1 MGTIQRVIN
10 CNAMAAS
17 AARKS
22 KILMFAQ
29 STMVTKTFH
38 LMSTVATLLVFQN
51 GEKPTLRCDVQ
62 NRSRSVTELG
72 GNLPRKAS
80 IGPGIQ

>member
-1 MGTIQRVIN
+1 MKPPKNELSNTFANIPPNVVPN
-10 CNAMAAS
+10 ENAQHPIVS
-17 AARKS
+17 S
-22 KILMFAQ
+22 
-29 STMVTKTFH
+29 
-38 LMSTVATLLVFQN
+38 
-51 GEKPTLRCDVQ
+51 LRCDVQ